1 MAYETIS
8 IEMSWEE
15 AAAVYRYCSE
25 HRITL
30 DELVDRFLRWCIRE
44 PEAFKKWYEE
54 CSREEAS
61 SSITARDPL
70 NMPEITQ
77 RELIAHIEDEDFLRV
92 YGNPVLVCSDDG
104 KCDCVLM
111 SVEYFERMEM
121 RIRALEAQICALNAG
136 NMPSGR
142 ADCASAARSTDEQTM
157 EGKGDDI

>member
-8 IEMSWEE
+8 IEMSWKE

-30 DELVDRFLRWCIRE
+30 DELVDQFLRWCIRE

-54 CSREEAS
+54 CGWEEAAS
-61 SSITARDPL
+61 PITAREPL

-77 RELIAHIEDEDFLRV
+77 RELIAHIEDENFLRV
-92 YGNPVLVCSDDG
+92 YGNPALIRSDDG
-104 KCDCVLM
+104 KCDCVLI
-111 SVEYFERMEM
+111 SVEYFERMEK
-121 RIRALEAQICALNAG
+121 RIQALEAQICELSAK
-136 NMPSGR
+136 NMTFGR

-157 EGKGDDI
+157 EGEGDDI